1 MEEKTMPDGIGINR
15 LVAISTL
22 KADAANE
29 DAAAIEVKPKPKP
42 TSQTTTQTTTS
53 FDTYSKAIS
62 ETFATKALYPKIGD
76 TIVADK
82 TQGSTQTAPP
92 PKEKKPAVDGE
103 ATDKK
108 HDSL

>member
-1 MEEKTMPDGIGINR
+1 MPDGIGINR

-29 DAAAIEVKPKPKP
+29 DAAIEVKPKPKP

-62 ETFATKALYPKIGD
+62 EAFATKALNPKI
-76 TIVADK
+76 TIIADK

-92 PKEKKPAVDGE
+92 PKEKKPTVEGE
-103 ATDKK
+103 STDKK
-108 HDSL
+108 HEPEIEVLR